1 MIVERDFALLT
12 FEIIRETRME
22 TLAAKKSGQK
32 QKMSTGLSTVRL
44 VVTAVVI
51 LACFSALYP
60 KFFHPIVMR
69 MLGLSQPKQK
79 TDSVP
84 SELALE

>member
-32 QKMSTGLSTVRL
+32 KQMSTGFSTVRL
-44 VVTAVVI
+44 IVTAVVI
-51 LACFSALYP
+51 VACFSALYP
-60 KFFHPIVMR
+60 KFFHPIVIR

-79 TDSVP
+79 TESIP
-84 SELALE
+84 SELVLE